1 MPNYLSK
8 MYDESYTF
16 LLSKNTEFH
25 LLANEAYLKSLQRP
39 LDIERALE
47 FPADF
52 AILWKKTKCNKLY
65 FHSPKQIGFCCSG
78 IKPFGLEEMP
88 KYKKIYTNCPLCE
101 INTSVYHTHGKTD
114 DGIIITLVRGGYE
127 YNEADKLATLIEKD
141 MLHKCLKDVFTEDVV
156 QNIMNIIK
164 KSSKYPCAT
173 IYKLIN
179 DLHDKRRKE
188 LAEKYKKA
196 KEDYKNLIKY
206 NIFNIKNEIKEELVN
221 LNKIDRITK
230 VPKYYIYDLLYKW
243 YNSLDEKYNKKYIW
257 DISEKWQLY
266 SNEFYQQVNIPQI
279 PESHYMLYK
288 SPKKIKLSSD
298 YPNHKGNLYLSNI
311 NKYKKVQNLIIINKK
326 RLAFILNKKITNI
339 ITRIVFKYL
348 EEFEFLI

>member
-8 MYDESYTF
+8 IYDQSYTF
-16 LLSKNTEFH
+16 MLSKESEFE
-25 LLANEAYLKSLQRP
+25 LLANEKYLKSLQRP

-65 FHSPKQIGFCCSG
+65 FHSPKQIGFCCPG
-78 IKPFGLEEMP
+78 ISPFGLEQMP
-88 KYKKIYTNCPLCE
+88 TYKLFYGTCPLCE
-101 INTSVYHTHGKTD
+101 INSSVYHTHGKTD
-114 DGIIITLVRGGYE
+114 DGTIITLIRGGYD
-127 YNEADKLATLIEKD
+127 YNEADKLATRIEKD
-141 MLHKCLKDVFTEDVV
+141 MLHKCLKYIFTEDVV
-156 QNIMNIIK
+156 ENLMDIIK

-188 LAEKYKKA
+188 LAEKYRKA
-196 KEDYKNLIKY
+196 KADYKNLMKY
-206 NIFNIKNEIKEELVN
+206 NIFNIKKEIKEELVN

-243 YNSLDEKYNKKYIW
+243 YNSLDKKYDKKYIW
-257 DISEKWQLY
+257 DISEQWQLY
-266 SNEFYQQVNIPQI
+266 SNEFYHQVDIPEI

-288 SPKKIKLSSD
+288 SPKKIRLSSN
-298 YPNHKGNLYLSNI
+298 YPNHKGNLYLLNI
-311 NKYKKVQNLIIINKK
+311 EKYTKIQNLIIINKK
-326 RLAFILNKKITNI
+326 RLAFILNKNITNT
-339 ITRIVFKYL
+339 ITRIVFAYL
-348 EEFEFLI
+348 EEFEFLL